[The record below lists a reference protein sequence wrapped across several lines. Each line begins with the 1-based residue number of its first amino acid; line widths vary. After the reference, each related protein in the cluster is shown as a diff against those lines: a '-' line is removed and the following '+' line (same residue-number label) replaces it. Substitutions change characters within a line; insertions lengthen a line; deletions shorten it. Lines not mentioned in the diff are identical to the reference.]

1 MSKNGD
7 VVWANEA
14 VWQRD
19 NQWEIGHKQ
28 WWIAPAID
36 GLDGQKTLKEL
47 KEYKDFDWIVFKGR
61 RRFYTDSQVNQLID
75 QSEKLTEQ
83 INNQEQ
89 SIRSYQESLKYW
101 GLKEFSA
108 DFDTLQNYSEGQKET
123 ILYYQNLVSEYRDQ
137 RDKAMVSRHAAET
150 KSFGLQQRV
159 DELIEQFEHLA
170 VVNKENCEE
179 RDAAKTQA
187 DGAEQHVTELIA
199 KKQVLTRERDAA
211 INQAGV
217 AEQHVA
223 RMIAEV
229 NDLRRKVNE
238 AGATMKLAQSII
250 DENNQLKQ
258 DINGIL
264 TNTADVKVKAYM
276 SALDH
281 VIEAVQEIK
290 KDELND
296 PYYG

>member
-1 MSKNGD
+1 MSNVGDAVFANGK
-7 VVWANEA
+7 VYV
-14 VWQRD
+14 
-19 NQWEIGHKQ
+19 KQ
-28 WWIAPAID
+28 EV
-36 GLDGQKTLKEL
+36 GQHQKYNWHASDDWSILKDL
-47 KEYKDFDWIVFKGR
+47 KKYKDFDWIVFKGR
-61 RRFYTDSQVNQLID
+61 RRFYSDSQVNQLIY

-101 GLKEFSA
+101 GLDDLSA
-108 DFDTLQNYSEGQKET
+108 DFETLQNYSEGQKET

-150 KSFGLQQRV
+150 KAFGLQQRV
-159 DELIEQFEHLA
+159 EELIEQFEHLA

-179 RDAAKTQA
+179 RDK
-187 DGAEQHVTELIA
+187 
-199 KKQVLTRERDAA
+199 A

-217 AEQHVA
+217 AEQYVA
-223 RMIAEV
+223 KLTAEV
-229 NDLRRKVNE
+229 NELRRKVNE
-238 AGATMKLAQSII
+238 AGGTMKLAQSII

>member
-19 NQWEIGHKQ
+19 NQWEIGPKQ

-47 KEYKDFDWIVFKGR
+47 KEYKDFDWLVFKGR

-75 QSEKLTEQ
+75 QLD
-83 INNQEQ
+83 NQEQ

-101 GLKEFSA
+101 GLDDLST
-108 DFDTLQNYSEGQKET
+108 DFETLQNYSEGQKET
-123 ILYYQNLVSEYRDQ
+123 ILFYQNLAQQFREE
-137 RDKAMVSRHAAET
+137 RDKAMRSRHAAET
-150 KSFGLQQRV
+150 KAFGLQQRV
-159 DELIEQFEHLA
+159 DELTDQFEHLA
-170 VVNKENCEE
+170 VVNKENCQE
-179 RDAAKTQA
+179 RDAARTQA

-199 KKQVLTRERDAA
+199 KKQVLTRE
-211 INQAGV
+211 
-217 AEQHVA
+217 
-223 RMIAEV
+223 V
-229 NDLRRKVNE
+229 NELRRKVTE
-238 AGATMKLAQSII
+238 AGGTMKLAQSII